1 MTKKTNRIIITCLVL
16 LFNLFILMFPRDMV
30 AAARHGINLWLSSV
44 FPALFP
50 FVFGVNMLMGTGV
63 VGYAGRKLT
72 PVMTR
77 LFGVPGAGGFAMI
90 VGFTSGYPI
99 GAKVVSELRLRGEV
113 SKTQAERLIS
123 FCNNSGPLFILGT
136 VGASIFANL
145 QLGYFILS
153 THYGAALVTGL
164 LFKYYKYDRREHFAS
179 RHQPTHQME
188 ALTFGDSVIRGV
200 QTMLA
205 IGGFITLFSVV
216 IEIIKISGLQAMV
229 YHLFGQIVAS
239 GLLGIIEV
247 TNGTKYLADI
257 SGGVMGRPTA
267 VTIASII
274 SFAGLSIHAQSLS
287 FISKTDI
294 NPQVY
299 FLGKLVHAGITL
311 LLGIGLYPL
320 FF

>member
-1 MTKKTNRIIITCLVL
+1 
-16 LFNLFILMFPRDMV
+16 MV

-50 FVFGVNMLMGTGV
+50 FVFGVNMLLGTGV

-72 PVMTR
+72 PLMTR

-99 GAKVVSELRLRGEV
+99 GAKVVSELRTRGEV
-113 SKTQAERLIS
+113 SKTQAERLVS

-136 VGASIFANL
+136 VGASIFANIG
-145 QLGYFILS
+145 LGYFIMLS
-153 THYGAALVTGL
+153 HYSAALVTGL
-164 LFKYYKYDRREHFAS
+164 LFKYYKYDRHENFTPKHAHSYRVEPIS
-179 RHQPTHQME
+179 
-188 ALTFGDSVIRGV
+188 FGDSVIRSV

-216 IEIIKISGLQAMV
+216 IEIVKISGLQELV
-229 YHLFGQIVAS
+229 YNLFGQITAS
-239 GLLGIIEV
+239 ALLGIIEV

-257 SGGVMGRPTA
+257 SSGVTTIPMSTA
-267 VTIASII
+267 VSITAII

-294 NPQVY
+294 NPRVY
-299 FLGKLVHAGITL
+299 FLGKIVHAVMTV
-311 LLGIGLYPL
+311 LLGIGMYPL